1 MEEKAVKIIQLLK
14 EEFPKWKAP
23 VIEFM
28 AQTGSDPF
36 RILVATILSL
46 RTKDEVTSKASE
58 RLFEKVKTPQD
69 LLNLSEKEIE
79 ELIYPVGFYRNK
91 ARVLKE
97 VAKSLI
103 EKFDGKVPD
112 RLEDLLS
119 LKGVGRKTANLVLA
133 AGYGK
138 PAICVDTHVHRI
150 SNRLG
155 LVKTKSPE
163 QTEFELMK
171 AVPVKFWNDINKIFV
186 AFGQTVCKP
195 VKPRCDICPVKD
207 YCKVRNNG
215 NLS

>member
-1 MEEKAVKIIQLLK
+1 MEEKAVEVLQLLK
-14 EEFPKWKAP
+14 QEYPNWKAP

-28 AQTGSDPF
+28 SQTGSDPF
-36 RILVATILSL
+36 RLLVATILSL
-46 RTKDEVTSKASE
+46 RTKDEVTAKASG
-58 RLFEKVKTPQD
+58 RLFEVVKTPQD
-69 LLNLSEKEIE
+69 LLRLSEEEIE
-79 ELIYPVGFYRNK
+79 NLIYPVGFYRNK

-97 VAKSLI
+97 VAKTLI
-103 EKFDGKVPD
+103 EKFGGKVPD
-112 RLEDLLS
+112 SLEDLLS

-155 LVKTKSPE
+155 LVKTKSPQ

-171 AVPVKFWNDINKIFV
+171 VVPVELWNDINRVFV
-186 AFGQTVCKP
+186 AFGQTICKP

-207 YCKVRNNG
+207 YCEVRNDG
-215 NLS
+215 SLS

>member
-1 MEEKAVKIIQLLK
+1 MEEKAVKVIQLLK
-14 EEFPKWKAP
+14 QEYPNWKAP

-28 AQTGSDPF
+28 SQTGSDPF
-36 RILVATILSL
+36 RLLVATILSL
-46 RTKDEVTSKASE
+46 RTKDEVTAKASG
-58 RLFEKVKTPQD
+58 RLFEVVKTPQD
-69 LLNLSEKEIE
+69 LLRLSEEEIE
-79 ELIYPVGFYRNK
+79 NLIYPVGFYRNK

-97 VAKSLI
+97 VAKTLI
-103 EKFDGKVPD
+103 EKFGGKVPD
-112 RLEDLLS
+112 SLEDLLS

-155 LVKTKSPE
+155 LVKTKSPQ

-171 AVPVKFWNDINKIFV
+171 VVPVELWNDINRVFV
-186 AFGQTVCKP
+186 AFGQTICKP

-207 YCKVRNNG
+207 HCEVRNDG
-215 NLS
+215 TIS